1 MADDPRTTEALTASQ
16 PLRATVRECR
26 LTRIGDSGD
35 GAPFLFA
42 AERMVIGADP
52 KADLVIAD
60 GAMSKFHCEIR
71 ISDGAA
77 VVKDLGSRNGTLV
90 DRVPVIEAPLRD
102 GAVLSLGRTRLRFNV
117 GTRQVEIPLSQR
129 ERFGRL
135 IGRSTAMRSAFVVLE
150 AAAASASTVL
160 LQGESGTGKDL
171 AAESIHTESAR
182 RDTPFVVVDCGAI
195 PANLLEAELFG
206 FEAGAFTGATAQ
218 RIGAF
223 EAASGGT
230 ILLDEI
236 GELALDLQP
245 KLLRAIERREIQRIG
260 SAQRIA
266 TDVRIIAATNRN
278 LRQEVNARRFRSDL
292 YFRLAVLVVTLPP
305 LRDRAADLPLLVAG
319 ILDDLRAADSP
330 IARALRGGELLPE
343 LLRHAWPGN
352 VRELRNYIEAC
363 LVHQDRAAPARGEP
377 AGELAIEPAID
388 VALPL
393 REVRER
399 WVRHVERRYLEQL
412 LVLHG
417 NNVSAAARAAGI
429 DRVHFHRL
437 LARVGL
443 R

>member
-1 MADDPRTTEALTASQ
+1 MADDPRTTEALTSSHPA
-16 PLRATVRECR
+16 RAVVRECR
-26 LTRIGDSGD
+26 LTVVD
-35 GAPFLFA
+35 GERDGRPFLFA

-60 GAMSKFHCEIR
+60 PAMSKFHCEIR

-77 VVKDLGSRNGTLV
+77 VVRDLGSRNGTLV

-102 GAVLSLGRTRLRFNV
+102 GALLALGRTQLRWNV
-117 GTRQVEIPLSQR
+117 GTRHVEIPLSPR

-135 IGRSTAMRSAFVVLE
+135 IGRSLPMRAAFAVLE
-150 AAAASASTVL
+150 ATAASHSTVL

-171 AAESIHTESAR
+171 AAESIHQEGPR
-182 RDTPFVVVDCGAI
+182 RDGPFVVVDCGAI

-223 EAASGGT
+223 EAAHGGT
-230 ILLDEI
+230 LLLDEI

-260 SAQRIA
+260 GTQRIMA
-266 TDVRIIAATNRN
+266 DARIIAATNRN
-278 LRQEVNARRFRSDL
+278 LRAEVNARRFRSDL
-292 YFRLAVLVVTLPP
+292 YFRIAVLVVTLPP
-305 LRDRAADLPLLVAG
+305 LRDRAADVPLLVDH
-319 ILDDLRAADSP
+319 ILDDLQPAASP
-330 IARALRGGELLPE
+330 MARALRSGELLPE

-352 VRELRNYIEAC
+352 VRELRNYLEAC
-363 LVHQDRAAPARGEP
+363 LVRQELTGAVAPAE
-377 AGELAIEPAID
+377 EPAID
-388 VALPL
+388 LAQPL
-393 REVRER
+393 RVVRER

-412 LVLHG
+412 LVVHG

>member
-1 MADDPRTTEALTASQ
+1 MAGDPRTTEALTSSQ
-16 PLRATVRECR
+16 PVRVVVRECR
-26 LTRIGDSGD
+26 LTVVGGERD
-35 GAPFLFA
+35 GTPFLFA

-52 KADLVIAD
+52 KADLVIDDA
-60 GAMSKFHCEIR
+60 AMSKFHCEIR
-71 ISDGAA
+71 IADGAA
-77 VVKDLGSRNGTLV
+77 TVRDLGSRNGTLI

-102 GAVLSLGRTRLRFNV
+102 GALLGLGRTQLQFNV
-117 GTRQVEIPLSQR
+117 GTREVEVPLSPR

-135 IGRSTAMRSAFVVLE
+135 LGRSAAMRATFAVLE
-150 AAAASASTVL
+150 ATATSDSTVL

-171 AAESIHTESAR
+171 AAESIHHESAR
-182 RDTPFVVVDCGAI
+182 RDGPFIVVDCCAI

-223 EAASGGT
+223 EAAGGGT

-260 SAQRIA
+260 GTQRIA
-266 TDVRIIAATNRN
+266 IDVRIIAATNRN
-278 LRQEVNARRFRSDL
+278 LKAEVNARRFRSDL
-292 YFRLAVLVVTLPP
+292 YFRLAVLVVTVPP
-305 LRDRAADLPLLVAG
+305 LRDRAADIPLLVGAL
-319 ILDDLRAADSP
+319 LDDLHAGDS
-330 IARALRGGELLPE
+330 AMASALRGGELLPE
-343 LLRHAWPGN
+343 LLRHGWPGN
-352 VRELRNYIEAC
+352 VRELRNYVEAC
-363 LVHQDRAAPARGEP
+363 VVRQERATTTTAVEP
-377 AGELAIEPAID
+377 VID

-393 REVRER
+393 RVVRER
-399 WVRHVERRYLEQL
+399 WLRHVERRYLEQL
-412 LVLHG
+412 LLIHG

-429 DRVHFHRL
+429 DRVHLHRL

>member
-1 MADDPRTTEALTASQ
+1 MVDDPRTTEALTSSR
-16 PLRATVRECR
+16 PVRVVVRECR
-26 LTRIGDSGD
+26 LTVVGGERD
-35 GAPFLFA
+35 GTPFLFA
-42 AERMVIGADP
+42 AERMVIGADAR
-52 KADLVIAD
+52 ADLVIAD
-60 GAMSKFHCEIR
+60 AAMSKFHCEIR
-71 ISDGAA
+71 ITDGAA
-77 VVKDLGSRNGTLV
+77 VVRDLGSRNGTMI

-102 GAVLSLGRTRLRFNV
+102 GAMLAVGRTQLRFNV
-117 GTRQVEIPLSQR
+117 GTREVEVPLSPR
-129 ERFGRL
+129 ERFGRV
-135 IGRSTAMRSAFVVLE
+135 IGRSAAMRATFAVLE
-150 AAAASASTVL
+150 AAAASDSTVL

-171 AAESIHTESAR
+171 VAESMHAESAR
-182 RDTPFVVVDCGAI
+182 REGPFVVVDCGAI

-223 EAASGGT
+223 ENASGGT

-260 SAQRIA
+260 AAQRVA
-266 TDVRIIAATNRN
+266 TDVRIIAATNRD
-278 LRQEVNARRFRSDL
+278 LKTEVNARRFRSDL

-305 LRDRAADLPLLVAG
+305 LRDRAADIPLLVDAL
-319 ILDDLRAADSP
+319 LDDLHAGESAMAS
-330 IARALRGGELLPE
+330 ALRCGELLPE
-343 LLRHAWPGN
+343 LLRHGWPGN

-363 LVHQDRAAPARGEP
+363 VVRQERATPATTG
-377 AGELAIEPAID
+377 EPAID

-393 REVRER
+393 RVVRER
-399 WVRHVERRYLEQL
+399 WIRHIERRYLEQL
-412 LVLHG
+412 LMIHG

-429 DRVHFHRL
+429 DRVHLHRL

>member
-1 MADDPRTTEALTASQ
+1 MADDPRTTEALTSSQ
-16 PLRATVRECR
+16 QVRAVVRECR
-26 LTRIGDSGD
+26 LTRLDD
-35 GAPFLFA
+35 GRDAAPFLFA
-42 AERMVIGADP
+42 AERIVIGADP
-52 KADLVIAD
+52 KADLVVDD

-71 ISDGAA
+71 IREGAA
-77 VVKDLGSRNGTLV
+77 VVRDLGSRNGTLV

-102 GAVLSLGRTRLRFNV
+102 GALLSLGRTQLRFNI
-117 GTRQVEIPLSQR
+117 GTRQVELLLSSR

-135 IGRSTAMRSAFVVLE
+135 LGRSAAMRAAFVVLE

-160 LQGESGTGKDL
+160 LLGESGTGKDL
-171 AAESIHTESAR
+171 AAESIHLESAR
-182 RDTPFVVVDCGAI
+182 RDGPFIVVDCGAI

-223 EAASGGT
+223 EAADGGT

-260 SAQRIA
+260 GAQRIA

-305 LRDRAADLPLLVAG
+305 LRDRAPDLPLLVAAV
-319 ILDDLRAADSP
+319 LDDLHAGDS
-330 IARALRGGELLPE
+330 AMATALRGGELLPE
-343 LLRHAWPGN
+343 LLRHGWPGN
-352 VRELRNYIEAC
+352 VRELRNYVESC
-363 LVHQDRAAPARGEP
+363 LVRQDPAAPTAPLTTGEP
-377 AGELAIEPAID
+377 EID
-388 VALPL
+388 ITLPL
-393 REVRER
+393 RDVRER
-399 WVRHVERRYLEQL
+399 WLRHVERRYLEQL

-429 DRVHFHRL
+429 DRVHLHRL
-437 LARVGL
+437 LSRAGL